1 MSLKKA
7 LQSSLFFVLFASIG
21 GGIGYFH
28 FPSAPLAGTVLSK
41 PTKEISVAVLPKEK
55 KRSGFDAT
63 PLTEREWQNYK
74 EARSALLRQVVVLN
88 LPTEYVEAEPPLPQ
102 ISWQIPLFDHPEWI
116 VVHRNGRNIEA
127 SVDPEQLAAYI
138 EKEIQPAIRPAEHV
152 RILALPQENSR
163 AMVEGES
170 MKDGWN
176 LQSAI
181 VAGFTAKH
189 VANGLFSITIPIQKE
204 SGAIRNETAVPMNE
218 FTLLSRG
225 RSNFA
230 GSAGNRIFNLKK
242 AFSEHVHGSLI
253 APGASF
259 SFVEILD
266 GPVEVST
273 GWKEALGIFL
283 GEELRSTPGGGI
295 CQAST
300 TVYRA
305 ALLAGLPIE
314 EQRNHSLYVTY
325 YTQHGEGL
333 DATIFPGEQ
342 DLIFRNNTPGYILIL
357 TRTEGTEA
365 IVEFYG
371 TPDGREVTLEGPYRF
386 HDAPEEFKEELR
398 QEKKV
403 GLARNDIGWRRR
415 ITRADGSTETNILL
429 SRYLDTIP
437 LYTKKDGMIVSE

>member
-1 MSLKKA
+1 MRLTKA
-7 LQSSLFFVLFASIG
+7 LRLSFYVIIPLTLGWVG
-21 GGIGYFH
+21 GLLY
-28 FPSAPLAGTVLSK
+28 FPSSFPGTVLSK
-41 PTKEISVAVLPKEK
+41 PTEEISVAVIPKEK

-74 EARSALLRQVVVLN
+74 EARTALLRQVVFLN
-88 LPTEYVEAEPPLPQ
+88 PPPEYVEAEPPLPR

-116 VVHRNGRNIEA
+116 VVHRNGRNIGA
-127 SVDPEQLAAYI
+127 SVDPEQLASFI
-138 EKEIQPAIRPAEHV
+138 EGEIKPAIRPAEHV
-152 RILALPQENSR
+152 RLRALPQENSR
-163 AMVEGES
+163 AMIEGKI
-170 MKDGWN
+170 MKEGWN
-176 LQSAI
+176 LQSLIA
-181 VAGFTAKH
+181 AEFAAKH
-189 VANGLFSITIPIQKE
+189 IAEGLFAITIPIQKE
-204 SGAIRNETAVPMNE
+204 SGVIRNETATSLNE
-218 FTLLSRG
+218 FTLLARG

-230 GSAGNRIFNLKK
+230 GSAGNRIFNLQK
-242 AFSEHVHGSLI
+242 ALSEHVHGSLI

-266 GPVEVST
+266 GPVEVTT

-283 GEELRSTPGGGI
+283 GEELRPTPGGGI

-403 GLARNDIGWRRR
+403 GLARNDIC
-415 ITRADGSTETNILL
+415 
-429 SRYLDTIP
+429 
-437 LYTKKDGMIVSE
+437 

>member
-1 MSLKKA
+1 MPLRKA
-7 LQSSLFFVLFASIG
+7 LQSSLFFILFALISG
-21 GGIGYFH
+21 GCGF
-28 FPSAPLAGTVLSK
+28 FVFSSAPLTGTVLSK
-41 PTKEISVAVLPKEK
+41 PTEEIAVAVIPKQK

-74 EARSALLRQVVVLN
+74 EARTALLRQVIVLN
-88 LPTEYVEAEPPLPQ
+88 LPVEYVEAESPLPQ

-116 VVHRNGRNIEA
+116 VVHRNGRNIET
-127 SVDPEQLAAYI
+127 SVDPEQLAVYI
-138 EKEIQPAIRPAEHV
+138 EKEIKPAIRPAEHV
-152 RILALPQENSR
+152 RIRTLPQENSR
-163 AMVEGES
+163 ASVEGGI

-176 LQSAI
+176 LQSSIA
-181 VAGFTAKH
+181 AEFAAKH
-189 VANGLFSITIPIQKE
+189 IAEGLFVITIPIQKE
-204 SGAIRNETAVPMNE
+204 PGAIRNETAMPMNE
-218 FTLLSRG
+218 FALLSRG

-242 AFSEHVHGSLI
+242 ALSEHVHGSLI

-273 GWKEALGIFL
+273 GWREALGIFL
-283 GEELRSTPGGGI
+283 GEELRPTPGGGI

-314 EQRNHSLYVTY
+314 EQRNHSMYVTY
-325 YTQHGEGL
+325 YAKHGEGL

-342 DLIFRNNTPGYILIL
+342 DLVFRNDTSGYILVL
-357 TRTEGTEA
+357 ARTEGTEA

-371 TPDGREVTLEGPYRF
+371 TPDGREVTLDGPYRF
-386 HDAPEEFKEELR
+386 HDAPEDFKEELK
-398 QEKKV
+398 QQKKV
-403 GLARNDIGWRRR
+403 GLARNDIGWRRK
-415 ITRADGSTETNILL
+415 ITHADGSTMSEVLL
-429 SRYLDTIP
+429 SKYLDSIP
-437 LYTKKDGMIVSE
+437 LYATKDGMIE